1 MQLRL
6 NLRGERTFRRE
17 DFVVSPSNAMAV
29 RMLQAWPVWPGRAL
43 ALIGPPGVGKTHLA
57 AVWAADAGAATIV
70 TEADIAMLGDRPA
83 LLDHDESV
91 LDDEALFHLFNRAA
105 RSTNGL
111 LIVSRNAPR
120 LWPVRLPDLQS
131 RLNALPTVEL
141 GEPDDA
147 LLGDLLVQLFAQR
160 GIRAPDDLVQYLIP
174 RMERSAA
181 AAESLVAR
189 IDEVAAQS
197 QRPIGRHL
205 AREILALE
213 DQTELF

>member
-29 RMLQAWPVWPGRAL
+29 RMLQAWPAWPGDAL

-57 AVWAADAGAATIV
+57 ALWAAESGAATIASD
-70 TEADIAMLGDRPA
+70 ADLADLGERPA
-83 LLDHDESV
+83 LLERDESG

-105 RSTNGL
+105 RPSNGL
-111 LIVSRNAPR
+111 LIVSRSAPR

-147 LLGDLLVQLFAQR
+147 LLRDLIVQLFAER
-160 GIRAPDDLVQYLIP
+160 GIRAPDELVQYLIP

-189 IDEVAAQS
+189 IDEAAAQS
-197 QRPIGRHL
+197 HRPIGRHL

-213 DQTELF
+213 DQPELF